1 LEIAD
6 HLALRLSF
14 MLSGLLHV
22 TVANSTQ
29 DVYIR
34 GGKYGTVFVADT
46 AEVSKTGH
54 YSFFPEDS
62 VMVRLPTDGGKI
74 PEHTVLYSG
83 PCKDEHVVGVGL
95 KF

>member
-1 LEIAD
+1 
-6 HLALRLSF
+6 

-22 TVANSTQ
+22 TVANTTQ

-62 VMVRLPTDGGKI
+62 VMVRLPTDGGKV

>member
-1 LEIAD
+1 
-6 HLALRLSF
+6 

-22 TVANSTQ
+22 TVANTTQ

-46 AEVSKTGH
+46 AEVSRTGH
-54 YSFFPEDS
+54 HSFFPEDS
-62 VMVRLPTDGGKI
+62 SMVRLPTADGKI
-74 PEHTVLYSG
+74 PAHTILYGG
-83 PCKDEHVVGVGL
+83 PCKDEHVLGVGL

>member
-1 LEIAD
+1 
-6 HLALRLSF
+6 

-22 TVANSTQ
+22 TVANTTQ

-46 AEVSKTGH
+46 AEVSRTGH

-62 VMVRLPTDGGKI
+62 VMVRLPSDGGKI

-95 KF
+95 NF